1 MPATTL
7 PPTPVAAWGDRT
19 TPFQLDGQAPVE
31 RRPPDGR
38 LWDYAGQELGFYG
51 WLRTAHTRVLRRI
64 GLGLLDL
71 SDRRWRDSYV
81 ARQHPYEAADAA
93 IADEAAAMGCEL

>member
-1 MPATTL
+1 MDL
-7 PPTPVAAWGDRT
+7 TPVAAWGDRT

-31 RRPPDGR
+31 RRPLDNR

-51 WLRTAHTRVLRRI
+51 YLRTAHTRILRRI

-71 SDRRWRDSYV
+71 SDRRWRDAYV
-81 ARQHPYEAADAA
+81 ERQHPWEAADKA
-93 IADEAAAMGCEL
+93 IADEAADIGCEL

>member
-1 MPATTL
+1 MDL
-7 PPTPVAAWGDRT
+7 TPVAAWDNRT

-31 RRPPDGR
+31 RRPPDNR

-51 WLRTAHTRVLRRI
+51 YLRTAHTRILRRI

-71 SDRRWRDSYV
+71 SDQRWRESYDM
-81 ARQHPYEAADAA
+81 RQHPRTAADNA
-93 IADEAAAMGCEL
+93 IADEAAETGCEL